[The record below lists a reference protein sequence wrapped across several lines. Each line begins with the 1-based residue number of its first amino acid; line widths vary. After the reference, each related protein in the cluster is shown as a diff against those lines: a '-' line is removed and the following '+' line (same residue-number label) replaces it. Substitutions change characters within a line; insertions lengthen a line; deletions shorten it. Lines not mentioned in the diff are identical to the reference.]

1 MQALDPLA
9 GQWDRLS
16 RRAVYMLIL
25 PGAIKVDLFPDHRS
39 REIAPSWCPGPSNL
53 VDIDAH
59 FWDWILWLGS
69 KQLARRTSLLHDELR
84 KLHRHLLAP
93 LGAPV
98 ALGSLQEAVQ
108 QYQGLRAI
116 AERVHGATV
125 DRRLAEAV
133 IARLRAERL
142 LD

>member
-1 MQALDPLA
+1 
-9 GQWDRLS
+9 
-16 RRAVYMLIL
+16 MLIL
-25 PGAIKVDLFPDHRS
+25 PGATKVDLFPGHRS
-39 REIAPSWCPGPSNL
+39 HEIAPAWVPGPSNL

-59 FWDWILWLGS
+59 FWDWILWLGG
-69 KQLARRTSLLHDELR
+69 KVLARRIPLVHDELR
-84 KLHRHLLAP
+84 KLHGHLLGP

-98 ALGSLQEAVQ
+98 PPGSLQEAVQ
-108 QYQGLRAI
+108 QYQGLREI
-116 AERVHGATV
+116 AERTYGATV